1 LTTFKLPLDIETFI
15 ETVEKQI
22 DASLAFVSSEDWSQL
37 DNLYE
42 KIDVHNMQFLFVDR
56 NVKFAEELSTKASKQ
71 GFLTDPKIKSTIR
84 KLLGIYEIYEQRYD
98 HYITNMDYLK
108 IIERRKGA
116 KSQSEVARKSRTKLM
131 DDEIKFQSDIS
142 VKVINLRTK
151 VKEISLLDS
160 TETVL
165 IPTFNDTPIPLA
177 MRDAFIRKVPQ
188 LKEILENKK
197 NEAQTLSEG
206 SGGESSNL
214 PS

>member
-71 GFLTDPKIKSTIR
+71 GFLADPKIKSTIR

-116 KSQSEVARKSRTKLM
+116 KSQSEVTRKSRTKLM